1 MQCKD
6 VQSKFIPF
14 INDELSY
21 KELKEFLEHIR
32 QCKNCL
38 EDYDFYYTMI
48 IGMRYLDSDN
58 SKAEI
63 EIDSKQQLNDAE
75 HYLVQ
80 YKILQGE
87 KILLL
92 IAICI
97 GLVLLL

>member
-32 QCKNCL
+32 QCKNCH

-58 SKAEI
+58 SKTEI
-63 EIDSKQQLNDAE
+63 EMDSEQLLDDAE
-75 HYLVQ
+75 RYLVQ
-80 YKILQGE
+80 YNILKGE

-92 IAICI
+92 IVICI
-97 GLVLLL
+97 MLVLLL

>member
-14 INDELSY
+14 INNELEY

-32 QCKNCL
+32 QCENCH
-38 EDYDFYYTMI
+38 EEYDFYYTMI
-48 IGMRYLDSDN
+48 MGMRYLENDN
-58 SKAEI
+58 NKTEFQ
-63 EIDSKQQLNDAE
+63 IDSEQQLNEAE
-75 HYLVQ
+75 HYILQ

-87 KILLL
+87 KIVLL

-97 GLVLLL
+97 GIVLIL